1 MGKRMAILAAT
12 GNAHKMREFRQIFT
26 EVLTK
31 HADWEIDIFAEKELA
46 LKAGQTYES
55 PEETGTK
62 FCENALIKA
71 RGIEAFL
78 HKFPAGLP
86 KGYDQMLIIA
96 DDSGICVDALNGM
109 PGVYSAR
116 YAQKPGEHGNSDD
129 EENLRKLLREMES
142 VPEGKRSA
150 AFVCS
155 ICAILFSTDDSA
167 GTPLFA
173 EGKIEGTITRSPFGE
188 GGFGYDPIFYVE
200 RFGKTTAE
208 LTAEEKNAISHRG
221 QALREA
227 AERVYGILATL

>member
-26 EVLTK
+26 EVLTR

-46 LKAGQTYES
+46 MKAGAAYES

-62 FCENALIKA
+62 FRENALIKA

-78 HKFPAGLP
+78 QAHPEGLP
-86 KGYDQMLIIA
+86 KGYDQMVIIA

-116 YAQKPGEHGNSDD
+116 YAQKPGETGNSDD
-129 EENLRKLLREMES
+129 GENLQKLLKEMETI
-142 VPEGKRSA
+142 PDGQRGG

-155 ICAILFSTDDSA
+155 ICAILIPGNGGMGA
-167 GTPLFA
+167 PLFA

-188 GGFGYDPIFYVE
+188 GGFGYDPIFFVE

-227 AERVYGILATL
+227 AEQVYGILATM